1 MSFRTNRLL
10 LLMADMHS
18 IKGNDKLANMIEE
31 ENNEL
36 SESELELV
44 SAAGKSDYEKFKTL
58 LELNSDK

>member
-1 MSFRTNRLL
+1 MSFKTNRLL

>member
-44 SAAGKSDYEKFKTL
+44 SAAGKSDYEKFQTL

>member
-1 MSFRTNRLL
+1 MSFKTNRLL

-18 IKGNDKLANMIEE
+18 IKGNDKLANMIED

>member
-1 MSFRTNRLL
+1 
-10 LLMADMHS
+10 MHS
-18 IKGNDKLANMIEE
+18 IKGNDKLANMIED